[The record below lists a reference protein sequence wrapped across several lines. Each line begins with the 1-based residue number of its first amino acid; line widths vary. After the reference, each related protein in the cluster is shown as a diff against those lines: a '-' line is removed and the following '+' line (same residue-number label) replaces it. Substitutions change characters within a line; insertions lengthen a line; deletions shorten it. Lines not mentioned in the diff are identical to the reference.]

1 MDLALDMVKSSNAYM
16 METDSLARYGM
27 LKQQIDAI
35 ERMSGMDEETTAE
48 MEQDFIDNL
57 PSAKEYYKAKKGDPL
72 VSPYTG
78 KKYTSDGKGWSE
90 SK

>member
-1 MDLALDMVKSSNAYM
+1 
-16 METDSLARYGM
+16 
-27 LKQQIDAI
+27 
-35 ERMSGMDEETTAE
+35 MSGMDEETTAE